1 MPILS
6 VERGEI
12 YYEVSGK
19 GFPLLMFAPGF
30 LGSRIEHWRK
40 PPAGHCAVPEWRNPI
55 PALARDFKVI
65 TLDVRNAGRSWAEIG
80 PDYDWPCYTADH
92 LAVLDELGIDKCH
105 VLGACIGVSFALA
118 LAHAAPGR
126 IASLVLQN
134 PIGLSGE
141 NRTVLDEQIAQWS
154 GGLAARPDVSPSALR
169 AVGPRMFGRDFVFSI
184 TRNAAGRVS
193 APTLLMPGNDRMHPP
208 LVSASLARLMKAEVV
223 NPWKGKAYC
232 DAALER
238 ARDFLIEHT
247 PGQLAAGRFV
257 S

>member
-1 MPILS
+1 
-6 VERGEI
+6 
-12 YYEVSGK
+12 
-19 GFPLLMFAPGF
+19 
-30 LGSRIEHWRK
+30 
-40 PPAGHCAVPEWRNPI
+40 
-55 PALARDFKVI
+55 
-65 TLDVRNAGRSWAEIG
+65 
-80 PDYDWPCYTADH
+80 
-92 LAVLDELGIDKCH
+92 
-105 VLGACIGVSFALA
+105 
-118 LAHAAPGR
+118 
-126 IASLVLQN
+126 
-134 PIGLSGE
+134 
-141 NRTVLDEQIAQWS
+141 
-154 GGLAARPDVSPSALR
+154 
-169 AVGPRMFGRDFVFSI
+169 MFGRDFVFSI

>member
-1 MPILS
+1 MPIFS

-12 YYEVSGK
+12 YYEVKGK
-19 GFPLLMFAPGF
+19 GFPVLLFAPGF
-30 LGSRIEHWRK
+30 LGSRIERWRK
-40 PPAGHCAVPEWRNPI
+40 RPGGRGAAPEWRNPI
-55 PALARDFKVI
+55 PALARDFKVV

-92 LAVLDELGIDKCH
+92 IALLDAIGAEKCH
-105 VLGACIGVSFALA
+105 VMGTSIGVSFALA
-118 LAHAAPGR
+118 LAHAAPDR

-141 NRTVLDEQIAQWS
+141 NRAAIDQRFSQWA
-154 GGLAARPDVSPSALR
+154 GGFAARPDVAPSTLR
-169 AVGPRMFGRDFVFSI
+169 AVGPRMFGGDFVFSL
-184 TRNAAGRVS
+184 TRSAVGRID

-208 LVSASLARLMKAEVV
+208 LVSASLARMLKAEVF
-223 NPWKGKAYC
+223 NPWRGPAHC

-238 ARDFLIEHT
+238 AHDFLLEHT
-247 PGQLAAGRFV
+247 PGRVTAGRCV